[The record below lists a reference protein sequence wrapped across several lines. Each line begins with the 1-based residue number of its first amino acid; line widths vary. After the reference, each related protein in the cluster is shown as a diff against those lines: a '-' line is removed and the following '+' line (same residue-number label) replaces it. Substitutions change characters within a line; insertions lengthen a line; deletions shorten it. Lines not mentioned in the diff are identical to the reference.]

1 MEIIISEMLIP
12 LLVIY
17 SKDAASYHKNS
28 VLTMCSFFFF
38 FLEIARNLKQL
49 KCPSTEEWKMNIWYI
64 YTIEYYSAVKN
75 NDIMKLAG

>member
-1 MEIIISEMLIP
+1 LEIILSEMIIP
-12 LLVIY
+12 LLAIY

-28 VLTMCSFFFF
+28 VLTMCTVF

-64 YTIEYYSAVKN
+64 YTTEYYSAVKN
-75 NDIMKLAG
+75 NDIMKFAG